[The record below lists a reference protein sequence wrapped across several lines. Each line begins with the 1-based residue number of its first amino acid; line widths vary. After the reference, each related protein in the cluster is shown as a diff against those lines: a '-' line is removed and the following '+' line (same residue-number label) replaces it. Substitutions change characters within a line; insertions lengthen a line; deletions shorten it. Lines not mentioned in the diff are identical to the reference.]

1 MTAPGPYDISIYRG
15 DTKEFTLAITAGN
28 PPGVPMAAVDLTGCT
43 VAAQIRETFEA
54 AQAALTFTCTITS
67 AVGGLVLVAAAAAIT
82 ALLTPGKK
90 VWDLEITF
98 PSGKKFTY
106 LSGVVSVDPDVTRS

>member
-1 MTAPGPYDISIYRG
+1 MTAPGPYDIEIYRG
-15 DTKEFTLAITAGN
+15 DTKEFSLAITAGD

-43 VAAQIRETFEA
+43 VAAQVRETFEA
-54 AQAALTFTCTITS
+54 AQAALIFTCTITS
-67 AVGGLVLVAAAAAIT
+67 AIGGLVNVLAAANLT

-106 LSGVVSVDPDVTRS
+106 LSGVATVDPDVTRS